1 MLSGDEVSDG
11 EKQKTRD
18 WLAKAKGVRSDL
30 SRPCALQANLN
41 TLQKSWSRGTSRGKT
56 AQLPEGQI
64 IK

>member
-1 MLSGDEVSDG
+1 MRKNRRDG
-11 EKQKTRD
+11 
-18 WLAKAKGVRSDL
+18 LAKAKGVRSDL

-41 TLQKSWSRGTSRGKT
+41 MLQKSWSRGTSRGKT